1 MSEDGLMIELSQGG
15 GGPGRCA
22 TCPMTHTREGVER
35 LPHAAGSRHR
45 RFRQPAEVARGH
57 TREDRV
63 AMMSERSVIA
73 AVHPNPGGF
82 AALCQTLLSPL
93 PMTIRDPAPNVGV
106 PSVAPRRQR

>member
-1 MSEDGLMIELSQGG
+1 MNEDGLMVELSQGG
-15 GGPGRCA
+15 GGPNRCA

-73 AVHPNPGGF
+73 AVHAP
-82 AALCQTLLSPL
+82 
-93 PMTIRDPAPNVGV
+93 IPAG
-106 PSVAPRRQR
+106 SRRCVKRSSHHYR